1 MLYPAP
7 RMKADD
13 YKSIYIVK
21 LPNNFCGIGAC
32 VIKHPSQVNYTADEN
47 IICAP
52 KMRIKFWCS
61 IKLIIFTIL
70 QQQYCPFSSKS
81 CSSLHHFLYRF
92 CTIDSWLLFCIAL
105 RIDIALPTIAIAIV
119 GRAILYK

>member
-32 VIKHPSQVNYTADEN
+32 VIKHPSQVNIQSTK
-47 IICAP
+47 ILFVLP
-52 KMRIKFWCS
+52 KCELSFGA
-61 IKLIIFTIL
+61 
-70 QQQYCPFSSKS
+70 
-81 CSSLHHFLYRF
+81 
-92 CTIDSWLLFCIAL
+92 LLN
-105 RIDIALPTIAIAIV
+105 
-119 GRAILYK
+119 